1 MTYYFKHHNF
11 ISLFIILFLIFFIG
25 CGKQE
30 ESQSNKKK
38 AIKSAQKELPK
49 TNTTIKVQEQ
59 STDKIDDKKVGSL
72 VSKFSDMLGSLVKF
86 AGSDIYMKTNKINL
100 AEFVKGKTDEE
111 LYMFIKNS
119 LYKSPY
125 ASKQVCE
132 YLLERIKSDTMYLD
146 VSHNYADLLSLVG
159 DKSDIKRA
167 KSICEKVETV
177 YITSDKYQTSRERE
191 NIIIIMNAYGTILFD
206 DKMRKNIVD
215 TIRKYG
221 KTPEEQSAA
230 DYYDAML
237 KIENGTP
244 ENLNKARSLL
254 NGIQKRG
261 VYSYYDATHK
271 DVKNWLDNFDVWA
284 AKIKEI
290 RKIIP
295 ENLMGRAKN
304 NKNVKKN

>member
-11 ISLFIILFLIFFIG
+11 ISFFIILFLIFSIG

-30 ESQSNKKK
+30 ESQSNKNKT
-38 AIKSAQKELPK
+38 IKSSQKILPK
-49 TNTTIKVQEQ
+49 TNITIKVQEQ
-59 STDKIDDKKVGSL
+59 STDKIDEKKVGSL

-86 AGSDIYMKTNKINL
+86 AGGDIFMKTNTIDL

-132 YLLERIKSDTMYLD
+132 YLLERIKNDAMYLD
-146 VSHNYADLLSLVG
+146 VSHTYADLLSLIG
-159 DKSDIKRA
+159 SKSDITRA
-167 KSICEKVETV
+167 ELICKKVEEIYV
-177 YITSDKYQTSRERE
+177 KSDQYQSSKERE
-191 NIIIIMNAYGTILFD
+191 GIIIIVNAYGTILLNN
-206 DKMRKNIVD
+206 KIRKNLIYI
-215 TIRKYG
+215 IRKYG

-237 KIENGTP
+237 KIENNST
-244 ENLNKARSLL
+244 ENLTKAKTLL
-254 NGIQKRG
+254 KGIKKRG

-271 DVKNWLDNFDVWA
+271 DVKNWLDNFDEWA
-284 AKIKEI
+284 DKIKEL
-290 RKIIP
+290 KKNMP
-295 ENLMGRAKN
+295 ENLLGRAKN
-304 NKNVKKN
+304 LKNIRK